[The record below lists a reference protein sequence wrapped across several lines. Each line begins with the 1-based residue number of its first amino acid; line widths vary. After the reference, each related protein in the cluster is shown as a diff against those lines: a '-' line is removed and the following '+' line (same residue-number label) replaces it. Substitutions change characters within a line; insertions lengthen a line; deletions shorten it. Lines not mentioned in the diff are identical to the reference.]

1 MLANFFFSDLF
12 TDVDS
17 GIVPATTGIAVG
29 TTSGSAIAIGGAA
42 GFQKL
47 LFEALFAA
55 GSAAGSVSMFLA
67 TASVASGTFASI
79 SQTLVSIV
87 TTLSL
92 SANYRLR
99 IDTRDVAFANLS
111 SVAAAPTFVQVVVAV
126 AGAAIPGA
134 MHVLGWQARQDV
146 SSVFQ
151 PRTIPVT
158 AQTTFY

>member
-1 MLANFFFSDLF
+1 MLQNYFFSDLF

-17 GIVPATTGIAVG
+17 GILTQTLATGS
-29 TTSGSAIAIGGAA
+29 TSGSAIQIGGKA
-42 GFQKL
+42 GFEKL
-47 LFEALFAA
+47 LFEMLFAA
-55 GSAAGSVSMFLA
+55 GSAAGSVSMWLA
-67 TASVASGTFASI
+67 TASASSGTFGSL
-79 SQTLVSIV
+79 SQTLVSII

-126 AGAAIPGA
+126 TGAAIPMA
-134 MHVLGWQARQDV
+134 MHVLGWESKVDPNN
-146 SSVFQ
+146 VFIT
-151 PRTIPVT
+151 RTIPVV